1 MKILS
6 NNIPILITPSMK
18 RDPETGLP
26 PNYELRDYLLQLV
39 KEINSLRVNRKTLS
53 SRRQYGISLSRFKFA
68 VRLIIQKSKP
78 NDPIVK
84 KALSDSMKKLQYR

>member
-1 MKILS
+1 MKLPT
-6 NNIPILITPSMK
+6 NQIPILITASMK

-39 KEINSLRVNRKTLS
+39 KEIKSLQVNRKTLS

-68 VRLIIQKSKP
+68 VRLIISKSKP

-84 KALSDSMKKLQYR
+84 KALYDSMRKLQS

>member
-1 MKILS
+1 MQ
-6 NNIPILITPSMK
+6 IPILITPSMK
-18 RDPETGLP
+18 QDTETGLP

-39 KEINSLRVNRKTLS
+39 KEINSLSKNRKTFS

-84 KALSDSMKKLQYR
+84 KALMDSMSKLQY